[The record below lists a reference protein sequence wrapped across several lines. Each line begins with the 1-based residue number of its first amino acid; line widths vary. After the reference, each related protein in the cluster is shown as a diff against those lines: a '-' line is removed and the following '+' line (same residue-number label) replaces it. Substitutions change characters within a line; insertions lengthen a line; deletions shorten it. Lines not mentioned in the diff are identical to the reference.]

1 MDLNQYLNPE
11 TLAILQTGGYF
22 LMLGL
27 MIVEW
32 PLVTFAAAF
41 LASLGFFDIWIVFFL
56 GWMGDI
62 LGDLL
67 FYSIG
72 RYGFHIFTKK
82 TTIDTPEEFSLIG
95 KLDQIIHENLALAIL
110 IIKFTPYAPP
120 IGLTYIGKIKVD
132 IKKYLFASVV
142 LCVPIPLVT
151 TLIGFHLGR
160 VNDVFQKYSGTT
172 LFLYLSWA
180 VGVIIFSL
188 WLVFFLRKKSE
199 KVLSTTA
206 SEKSE
211 KTSKSD
217 EEASKSEK

>member
-1 MDLNQYLNPE
+1 M
-11 TLAILQTGGYF
+11 
-22 LMLGL
+22 
-27 MIVEW
+27 
-32 PLVTFAAAF
+32 TFAAAF
-41 LASLGFFDIWIVFFL
+41 LASIGIFDIWIVFIL
-56 GWMGDI
+56 GWLGDV

-72 RYGFHIFTKK
+72 RFGFHIFTKK

-95 KLDQIIHENLALAIL
+95 KLDRIIHENLALAVL

-132 IKKYLFASVV
+132 IKKYLFASTV

-160 VNDVFQKYSGTT
+160 VNDIFQKYSGTT

-188 WLVFFLRKKSE
+188 GLIFFLRKKSE
-199 KVLSTTA
+199 KVLSTTIP
-206 SEKSE
+206 EKNE
-211 KTSKSD
+211 KKPKSD
-217 EEASKSEK
+217 GKSSKSEK

>member
-1 MDLNQYLNPE
+1 M
-11 TLAILQTGGYF
+11 
-22 LMLGL
+22 
-27 MIVEW
+27 
-32 PLVTFAAAF
+32 TFAAAF

-82 TTIDTPEEFSLIG
+82 TAIDTPEEFSLIG

-132 IKKYLFASVV
+132 IRKYLFASIV

-160 VNDVFQKYSGTT
+160 VNDIFQKYSGTT

-180 VGVIIFSL
+180 IGVIVFSL
-188 WLVFFLRKKSE
+188 GLVFFLRKKSE

-211 KTSKSD
+211 KTSKSAGK
-217 EEASKSEK
+217 ASKSEK